1 MTAPGPFAPT
11 RPQQQA
17 SRTLTVRLLLFLV
30 GLLAFG
36 MPGGYFAVSYAFLDD
51 HVSDTL
57 ARDAKAVSRHIYAN
71 PEFWQ
76 FQDVRLELMIE
87 LVDRHGTVA
96 ARLLTLQGVV
106 VIAKGETPPW
116 PRMTRELTVMAG
128 QRPFARLDMSVGLR
142 SLLAMTVLLALLGA
156 ILAAGVLRLGIGA
169 LRRADRS
176 DTALAEANAQLQQAQ
191 KMEAVGQ
198 LTGGV
203 AHDFNNLLMA
213 VVGNLDILE
222 ERLAAQP
229 DIAAYATRALEAAE
243 KGATLIRRL
252 LAFSRKQSLMASEI
266 DLNQLVRGVDEL
278 LRRSIG
284 QHIELSTT
292 CAELA
297 GRCFA
302 DAGQLEAAILNLVIN
317 ARDAIASGGK
327 VTVTTHDGDAEHA
340 VLSVSDNGIGM
351 TPEVQAQVF
360 EPFFTTKEVGKGSG
374 LGLSMVYGFVEQSGG
389 RVELRSA
396 PGAGTTV
403 SLHLPRRAVAE
414 ARTTQPPKH
423 SARPVLAQ
431 AA

>member
-1 MTAPGPFAPT
+1 MSL
-11 RPQQQA
+11 RPLPSPETSKA
-17 SRTLTVRLLLFLV
+17 LTFRLLLLLV
-30 GLLAFG
+30 LLLAVG
-36 MPGGYFAVSYAFLDD
+36 VPGGYFAVSYIFLSST
-51 HVSDTL
+51 VPEIL
-57 ARDAKAVSRHIYAN
+57 ERDALALSRHIYAN
-71 PEFWQ
+71 PELWQ
-76 FQDVRLELMIE
+76 FRQQSLAPLIE
-87 LVDRHGTVA
+87 LEEHFGPA
-96 ARLLTLQGVV
+96 SARLLTLEDVV
-106 VIAKGETPPW
+106 VVAKGETPPW
-116 PRMTRELTVMAG
+116 PRLTFTIPVMEG
-128 QRPFARLDMSVGLR
+128 GRTVARLEMTLGLR
-142 SLLAMTVLLALLGA
+142 NILEVAGLLALLGA
-156 ILAAGVLRLGIGA
+156 GLAAGVLRLGIGA

-176 DTALAEANAQLQQAQ
+176 DKALAEATAQLQQAQ

-213 VVGNLDILE
+213 IVGNLDILE
-222 ERLAAQP
+222 GRLAAQP
-229 DIAAYATRALEAAE
+229 DNAAYATRALEAAE
-243 KGATLIRRL
+243 KGATLIGRL

-302 DAGQLEAAILNLVIN
+302 DTAQLEAAILNLVLN

-327 VTVTTHDGDAEHA
+327 VTLATHAGDAEHA

-374 LGLSMVYGFVEQSGG
+374 LGLSMVHGFVEQSGG

-403 SLHLPRRAVAE
+403 RLYLPRRPVTE
-414 ARTTQPPKH
+414 AGM
-423 SARPVLAQ
+423 ANRPVPPPQPFLA
-431 AA
+431 AAAGG